1 MIKSLFLNFFNLFNS
16 HPNKSGMSYFRH
28 MLLSLKFSLIL
39 FCSAIKAF
47 FHALFPFMFKT
58 STTDVVDKINK
69 MLVASGCKKKEKDK
83 TTYNFAV

>member
-1 MIKSLFLNFFNLFNS
+1 
-16 HPNKSGMSYFRH
+16 MSYFRH
-28 MLLSLKFSLIL
+28 MLLSLKFSLLL

-47 FHALFPFMFKT
+47 LHALFPFMFKT

-69 MLVASGCKKKEKDK
+69 MLVASGCKKKDKEK